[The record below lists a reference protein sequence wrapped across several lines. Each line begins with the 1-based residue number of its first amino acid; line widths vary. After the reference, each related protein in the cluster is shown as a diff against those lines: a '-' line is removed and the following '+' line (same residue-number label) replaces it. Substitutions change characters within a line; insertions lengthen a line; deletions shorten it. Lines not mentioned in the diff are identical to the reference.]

1 MSHIRKMLFPV
12 FLSLVLIFVSFP
24 LQPISAKVSDYIA
37 FVLLSK
43 YSANVDIG
51 DEFNIT
57 AITSTGKLPT
67 WKSSNS
73 TIASV
78 NTYGKV
84 TAKKAGTVTITAKM
98 KNAEASC
105 RVTINKTKISISK
118 ASTSIERG
126 ETIKLTATT
135 SNNSQVT
142 WKSSKK
148 SIADID
154 ENGVITGIKPGETT
168 ITAYADGSS
177 ETCKIKV
184 KAPTISL
191 NQSTIT
197 LYRGQKAQLKAS
209 VSSGILPTWKSNKK
223 SVAVVDES
231 GSVTAEKHG
240 TATITATVDG
250 VSKSCKVVVKI
261 PTIKL
266 SSSELNLKK
275 GTKSTISASVSSNN
289 PPVWTSSNSNVAT
302 VDSTGRI
309 TAVKK
314 GTAYIYASE
323 DGAKEKCIIHV
334 TE

>member
-1 MSHIRKMLFPV
+1 MSHIKKNLFPI

-24 LQPISAKVSDYIA
+24 FQTISAKASDYIA
-37 FVLLSK
+37 FIVLTK
-43 YSANVDIG
+43 YSENVDIG
-51 DEFNIT
+51 AEFNIA

-73 TIASV
+73 SLASV

-84 TAKKAGTVTITAKM
+84 TAKKAGTVTITAKI

-105 RVTINKTKISISK
+105 RVTINKTRITISK
-118 ASTSIERG
+118 TSASIERG
-126 ETIKLTATT
+126 EILKLTAAT

-148 SIADID
+148 SIAEID

-168 ITAYADGSS
+168 ITASVQGSS
-177 ETCKIKV
+177 ATCKIKV

-191 NQSTIT
+191 NLSTVT
-197 LYRGQKAQLKAS
+197 LYRGQKNQLKAS
-209 VSSGILPTWKSNKK
+209 VSSGILPAWKSNKK
-223 SVAVVDES
+223 SVAVVDDS
-231 GSVTAEKHG
+231 GSITAVKHG
-240 TATITATVDG
+240 TAVISATVDG
-250 VSKSCKVVVKI
+250 VSKSCKVVVEI

-266 SSSELNLKK
+266 SALELNLKQ
-275 GTKSTISASVSSNN
+275 GTASTISASISSGN
-289 PPVWTSSNSNVAT
+289 PPVWTSSNPKVAT

-323 DGAKEKCIIHV
+323 DGAKERCIIHV
-334 TE
+334 SE